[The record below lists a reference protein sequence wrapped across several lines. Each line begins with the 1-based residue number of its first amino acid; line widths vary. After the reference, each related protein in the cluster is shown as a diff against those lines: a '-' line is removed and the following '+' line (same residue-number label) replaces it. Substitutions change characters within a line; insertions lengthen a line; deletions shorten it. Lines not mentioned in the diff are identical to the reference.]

1 MLKKGNIYLLILMK
15 KISSIDLFAGVG
27 GMRISLSK
35 ALKKMGFED
44 DCKLYSEINSY
55 SQQTYQEN
63 FPPTK
68 LIEDIKS
75 VKDKDVEDMIPDHD
89 ILLAGFPCQPFS
101 RAGISKRKN
110 LKRAHGFDDKD
121 QGDLFF
127 NILSILNIKKPKAFI
142 LENVQNLKTYQS
154 GEILKQMLKKLRKNY
169 YVPEPQVLD
178 AQDFGL
184 AQRRRRIFIVGFL
197 KFNGEFKFPK
207 PTYKKT
213 CVKDFLDLYPPKKYI
228 ISDLLWDSHKKRKIR
243 NKKAGKGFGFRLTHP
258 TDKATITISARYY
271 KDGSECL
278 LHRGE
283 NKNPRK
289 LTPREVFRLQGFP
302 ENFKFSVS
310 DLQAYRQAG
319 NAVPIN
325 VVEKVCISV
334 LEYLEN
340 KQKNFLINKIAS

>member
-1 MLKKGNIYLLILMK
+1 MK
-15 KISSIDLFAGVG
+15 KITSIDLFAGVG

-35 ALKKMGFED
+35 ALKKIGYED
-44 DCKLYSEINSY
+44 ECKLYSEINSY
-55 SQQTYQEN
+55 SQHTYKKN
-63 FPPTK
+63 FSSTK
-68 LIEDIKS
+68 LIDDIKS
-75 VKDKDVEDMIPDHD
+75 IKEKDIENTIPNHD

-110 LKRAHGFDDKD
+110 LNRSHGFDDKE

-127 NILSILNIKKPKAFI
+127 NILSILNIKKPRAFI
-142 LENVQNLKTYQS
+142 LENVQNLKTYQN
-154 GEILKQMLKKLRKNY
+154 GAILKQMLKKLRKNF
-169 YVPEPQVLD
+169 YVPDPQVLD

-197 KFNGEFKFPK
+197 NFKGQFNFPK
-207 PTYKKT
+207 PSYKKT
-213 CVKDFLDLYPPKKYI
+213 LVKDFLDIYPPKKYI

-243 NKKAGKGFGFRLTHP
+243 NKKAGKGFGFRLTYP
-258 TDKATITISARYY
+258 SDKATITISARYY

-278 LHRGE
+278 IYRGKD
-283 NKNPRK
+283 KNPRK

-302 ENFKFSVS
+302 ESFKFSVS

-325 VVEKVCISV
+325 VVEKVCLNV
-334 LEYLEN
+334 VNYLN
-340 KQKNFLINKIAS
+340 QSRKKLKKVA

>member
-1 MLKKGNIYLLILMK
+1 MK
-15 KISSIDLFAGVG
+15 KITSIDLFAGVG

-35 ALKKMGFED
+35 ALRRIGYIDE
-44 DCKLYSEINSY
+44 CKLYSEINTY
-55 SQQTYQEN
+55 SQQTYNEN
-63 FPPTK
+63 FPETR

-75 VKDKDVEDMIPDHD
+75 VDKKDIDQMIPDHD

-110 LKRAHGFDDKD
+110 LKRAYGFDDKD

-127 NILSILNIKKPKAFI
+127 NILDILNTKKPRAFV
-142 LENVQNLKTYQS
+142 LENVQNLKNQQ
-154 GEILKQMLKKLRKNY
+154 GGKLLNKILKELRKNY

-178 AQDFGL
+178 AQNFGL

-197 KFNGEFKFPK
+197 NFNGDFKFPN
-207 PTYKKT
+207 PTNKITK
-213 CVKDFLDLYPPKKYI
+213 VKDFLDLYPPKKYI

-243 NKKAGKGFGFRLTHP
+243 NKKAGKGFGYKLTYP

-271 KDGSECL
+271 KDGGECL
-278 LHRGE
+278 LYRGE

-302 ENFKFSVS
+302 ESFKFSVS
-310 DLQAYRQAG
+310 DLQAYKQAG

-325 VVEKVCISV
+325 VVEKVCTSV
-334 LEYLEN
+334 INYLFKN
-340 KQKNFLINKIAS
+340 KKNLKKVA

>member
-1 MLKKGNIYLLILMK
+1 MR
-15 KISSIDLFAGVG
+15 KITSIDLFAGVG

-35 ALKKMGFED
+35 ALRKLGYIDE
-44 DCKLYSEINSY
+44 CKLYSEINSY
-55 SQQTYQEN
+55 SQQTYNEN
-63 FPPTK
+63 FPETK

-75 VKDKDVEDMIPDHD
+75 IDKKDIDQMIPDHD

-110 LKRAHGFDDKD
+110 LKRAYGFEDKD

-127 NILSILNIKKPKAFI
+127 NILDILNTKKPRAFV
-142 LENVQNLKTYQS
+142 LENVQNLKNHQ
-154 GEILKQMLKKLRKNY
+154 GGKLLNKILKELRKNY

-178 AQDFGL
+178 AQNFGL

-197 KFNGEFKFPK
+197 NFNGDFEFPN
-207 PTYKKT
+207 PTNKKT
-213 CVKDFLDLYPPKKYI
+213 KVKDFLDLYPPKKYI
-228 ISDLLWDSHKKRKIR
+228 ISDLLWKSHKKRKLR
-243 NKKAGKGFGFRLTHP
+243 NKKAGKGFGYKLTYP

-278 LHRGE
+278 LYRGE

-310 DLQAYRQAG
+310 DLQAYKQAG

-325 VVEKVCISV
+325 VVEKVCSSV
-334 LEYLEN
+334 INYLFKN
-340 KQKNFLINKIAS
+340 KKNLKKVA